1 MLKVKLFERLR
12 KELQMDPKTTHA
24 LDGLREDLE
33 DVKESVEV
41 GPVALAAVERLER
54 WMGSTEAWALVLGV
68 LSDWQKK
75 SKKFQ

>member
-1 MLKVKLFERLR
+1 
-12 KELQMDPKTTHA
+12 MDPKTAHA
-24 LDGLREDLE
+24 LDGLREDLA
-33 DVKESVEV
+33 DVKESVEI
-41 GPVALAAVERLER
+41 GPVALVAVERLGR

>member
-1 MLKVKLFERLR
+1 
-12 KELQMDPKTTHA
+12 MDPKTTHA

>member
-1 MLKVKLFERLR
+1 MEKILHCL
-12 KELQMDPKTTHA
+12 A
-24 LDGLREDLE
+24 GLLEDLE
-33 DVKESVEV
+33 DMKEDSEV